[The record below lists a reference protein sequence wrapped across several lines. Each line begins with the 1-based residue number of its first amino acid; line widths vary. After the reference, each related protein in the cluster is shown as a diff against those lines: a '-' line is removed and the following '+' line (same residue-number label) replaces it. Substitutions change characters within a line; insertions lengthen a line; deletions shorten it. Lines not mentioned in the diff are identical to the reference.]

1 MSNVPSQTSGSL
13 RKFGL
18 PVLAIAVAVVS
29 PVLGS
34 VLGAIALKQIANRQ
48 TDPAKKKLAF
58 GGMMALIG
66 FATFYTLVTVVLL
79 TTKYDLYP

>member
-1 MSNVPSQTSGSL
+1 MSNLPSQTSASF

-18 PVLAIAVAVVS
+18 PVLALAVSVVS

-34 VLGAIALKQIANRQ
+34 VLGAFALKQIAKRQ

-66 FATFYTLVTVVLL
+66 FAAVYTVVTVVLL
-79 TTKYDLYP
+79 STGYDPYP

>member
-1 MSNVPSQTSGSL
+1 MSNLPSQASL
-13 RKFGL
+13 SARKFGL

-66 FATFYTLVTVVLL
+66 FATFYTVVTVVLL
-79 TTKYDLYP
+79 STGYDLYP

>member
-1 MSNVPSQTSGSL
+1 MTNLASKPTGSV

-18 PVLAIAVAVVS
+18 PVLSIAAAVVS

>member
-1 MSNVPSQTSGSL
+1 MTNLASKPTGSV

-18 PVLAIAVAVVS
+18 PMLAIAAAVVS

-48 TDPAKKKLAF
+48 SDPARKKLAF

-66 FATFYTLVTVVLL
+66 FAAFYTVVTVVLL
-79 TTKYDLYP
+79 STGYDPYP

>member
-1 MSNVPSQTSGSL
+1 MSNVPSQASGSL

-48 TDPAKKKLAF
+48 SDPSKKKLAF

-66 FATFYTLVTVVLL
+66 FATFYTVVTVVLL
-79 TTKYDLYP
+79 STGYDLYP

>member
-1 MSNVPSQTSGSL
+1 MSNVPSQASGSV

-48 TDPAKKKLAF
+48 SDPAKKKLAF

-66 FATFYTLVTVVLL
+66 FSALYTAVTVVILS
-79 TTKYDLYP
+79 TGYDLYP

>member
-1 MSNVPSQTSGSL
+1 MSNVPSQATSSV
-13 RKFGL
+13 RKLGL

-48 TDPAKKKLAF
+48 SDPSKKKLAF
-58 GGMMALIG
+58 GGMIALIG
-66 FATFYTLVTVVLL
+66 FATFYTVVTVVLL
-79 TTKYDLYP
+79 STGYDLYP